1 MLKGNLATRPFY
13 NDRLVSLTIGVIA
26 AGVLALTAFNATQL
40 YSLTRER
47 STFTKEIKVND
58 DQTRALRAKAA
69 ELTKTIDPSNMKM
82 LHGNVSEANYLIDRR
97 TFSWT
102 AFLSIIERTLPLNV
116 RLVEV
121 KPKPEKNVMHVDITV
136 NYKTLDDLMALVDA
150 MEKTDL
156 FRDVTPSARNPTD
169 DGLNTGLIQAIY
181 LAPMAEAPGPGRGG
195 RKGRP

>member
-1 MLKGNLATRPFY
+1 
-13 NDRLVSLTIGVIA
+13 
-26 AGVLALTAFNATQL
+26 
-40 YSLTRER
+40 
-47 STFTKEIKVND
+47 
-58 DQTRALRAKAA
+58 
-69 ELTKTIDPSNMKM
+69 
-82 LHGNVSEANYLIDRR
+82 
-97 TFSWT
+97 
-102 AFLSIIERTLPLNV
+102 
-116 RLVEV
+116 
-121 KPKPEKNVMHVDITV
+121 MHVDITV